1 MNWANLNLK
10 LQQLKNEKFQ
20 YSNKANKYLANQLQ
34 RKKEKAVIPSIPIET
49 GTITHNPQDINN
61 IFHNFYNNHYSSK
74 HEHNQSEIDNFL
86 DNLDLPTL
94 PREQANLLDTPLTPE
109 ELYTALNKMPNT
121 K

>member
-1 MNWANLNLK
+1 MKNFSIVIKQINIQQTNYNAKKRKQLFHPYPLK
-10 LQQLKNEKFQ
+10 QVL
-20 YSNKANKYLANQLQ
+20 
-34 RKKEKAVIPSIPIET
+34 
-49 GTITHNPQDINN
+49 THNPQDINN

-74 HEHNQSEIDNFL
+74 HEPNQSEIDNFL